1 MKKIIGIIVIILM
14 IPVIISIIGD
24 IDRTPV
30 YPTTEFNIIDKPYDK
45 QLLSNDKLL
54 YQLPNTV
61 NFTINELPEY
71 VEYYEY
77 GILEVD
83 SGILNYTI
91 NDNLAYINYI
101 EAELSQVINGEL
113 IVSKPTQIISK
124 SSNLLPYS
132 VGSISKFGITVT
144 IDEMGNITID
154 GTVTANY
161 LWIKLTGGLDIISG
175 MPNPNNASSWISDNN
190 IFNSGTYTTR
200 KEVISGTTT
209 TSNFY
214 LNSFDKNFNRIDIS
228 GLTSTDLT
236 TTINHDTNFI
246 AIYIGSS
253 GTYTNYTVRYGINAG
268 TTALPYQ
275 PFVEHIYNLDNGVEL
290 YKLPNG
296 VGDKWYQNGTLER
309 NVGVIDTVNNYAE
322 YGTLPQGT
330 YDNVIEFINNNQNKQ
345 IKLFFND
352 NIQESR
358 YNTYLENDTIIINN
372 DSEVI
377 RIYNNDTYTST
388 RNLDIDITYKLVG
401 YHIIDYIDGE
411 FDNTVLAFFWIIPV
425 LLVGGLIYLLL
436 KRKE

>member
-1 MKKIIGIIVIILM
+1 MKKIIGIIVVILM
-14 IPVIISIIGD
+14 IPVIISIISD

-200 KEVISGTTT
+200 KEVISGTAT

-275 PFVEHIYNLDNGVEL
+275 PFAEHFYNLDNGVEL
-290 YKLPNG
+290 YKLYRG
-296 VGDKWYQNGTLER
+296 
-309 NVGVIDTVNNYAE
+309 
-322 YGTLPQGT
+322 
-330 YDNVIEFINNNQNKQ
+330 
-345 IKLFFND
+345 
-352 NIQESR
+352 
-358 YNTYLENDTIIINN
+358 
-372 DSEVI
+372 
-377 RIYNNDTYTST
+377 
-388 RNLDIDITYKLVG
+388 
-401 YHIIDYIDGE
+401 
-411 FDNTVLAFFWIIPV
+411 
-425 LLVGGLIYLLL
+425 
-436 KRKE
+436 